1 MINAHYILKMVRNE
15 PFPTE
20 IIHLLKQ
27 KKTTPFR
34 TLTFTGCTFHQV
46 VQSLSLWQE
55 FRFLYH
61 SSLKWIM
68 TFKELEGQLARWL
81 YTLSKYDFEIRYRAG
96 KNTRK
101 CRRAFEN

>member
-1 MINAHYILKMVRNE
+1 MINAHYLLKMVRNE

-27 KKTTPFR
+27 KKTQHCR
-34 TLTFTGCTFHQV
+34 TLTFTGCKFYQV
-46 VQSLSLWQE
+46 VQSLSVWQE

-96 KNTRK
+96 KKTRK